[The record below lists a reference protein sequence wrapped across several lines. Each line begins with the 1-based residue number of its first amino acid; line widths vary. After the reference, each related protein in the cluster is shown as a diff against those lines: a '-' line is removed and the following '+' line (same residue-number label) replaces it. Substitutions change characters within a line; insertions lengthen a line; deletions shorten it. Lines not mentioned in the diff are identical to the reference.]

1 MTKHKAQ
8 STKHKAQGVFM
19 NKFSEIQ
26 KGFFKMFLG
35 VLIILFFYVA
45 TGCFRENRP
54 VKLLPKPIQSG
65 KIIQKDVPIYIDT
78 FGYFTANLDVDIKS
92 EVTETLLETHIQS
105 GQFVTNGQLLFTLDI
120 SELKANLDQAK
131 ASLAEDQAQL
141 KLKTD
146 DLARN
151 KKLFETQVISAEAY
165 EQSKT
170 LHEEVSS
177 KVALDKAAIEYA
189 QVQVNYCYIRA
200 PMDSRAGATGFDP
213 GNLIQEDGATP
224 LVNLKQIDP
233 LTLNFTIP
241 ENYLFDVKNAMAKAQ
256 LKTKISIEGDTNIY
270 IGIVNFLDNKVDD
283 QTGTVALQ
291 ANVPNKDKI
300 LWPGQFVHVKLITKI
315 KKNAILAPYEA
326 VQLGRHGSY
335 LFVVKPDNTVE
346 MRMIKA
352 TLREGDYIIVEEGVK
367 PGEKVV
373 TVGQLGLYSGVSVV
387 ETDKQ
392 KSVATVK

>member
-1 MTKHKAQ
+1 MK
-8 STKHKAQGVFM
+8 
-19 NKFSEIQ
+19 KFSETQ
-26 KGFFKMFLG
+26 KKSTK
-35 VLIILFFYVA
+35 ILFGILMILIFLPA
-45 TGCFRENRP
+45 TGCRKKNGQI
-54 VKLLPKPIQSG
+54 KLPPKPVQTG

-78 FGYFTANLDVDIKS
+78 FGNFTANLDVNIKS
-92 EVTETLLETHIQS
+92 EVTEILLETHIQS
-105 GQFVTNGQLLFTLDI
+105 GQFVTNGQLLFTLDTR
-120 SELKANLDQAK
+120 ELKANLDQAK

-151 KKLFETQVISAEAY
+151 EQLFKTQVISAEAY

-170 LHEEVSS
+170 LHEEAFA
-177 KVALDKAAIEYA
+177 KVELDKAAIEYA
-189 QVQVNYCYIRA
+189 QVQMNYCYIRA
-200 PMDSRAGATGFDP
+200 PMDSRAGSTGFDP
-213 GNLIQEDGATP
+213 GNLIQENSEIP

-241 ENYLFDVKNAMAKAQ
+241 EKYLFDVKNAMAKAQ
-256 LKTKISIEGDTNIY
+256 LKTKIFIEGDTNIY
-270 IGIVNFLDNKVDD
+270 TGIVNFLDNKVDD

-335 LFVVKPDNTVE
+335 LFVVKPDNKVE
-346 MRMIKA
+346 MRMVKT
-352 TLREGDYIIVEEGVK
+352 TLREGDNIIVEEGVK
-367 PGEKVV
+367 PGETVV
-373 TVGQLGLYSGVSVV
+373 TVGQLGLYTGVSVV
-387 ETDKQ
+387 EYSPKTTK
-392 KSVATVK
+392 

>member
-1 MTKHKAQ
+1 MK
-8 STKHKAQGVFM
+8 
-19 NKFSEIQ
+19 NFSETQ
-26 KGFFKMFLG
+26 KKS
-35 VLIILFFYVA
+35 IKILFGILMILIFLPA
-45 TGCFRENRP
+45 TGCRKKNSQIKLPTKP
-54 VKLLPKPIQSG
+54 VRTG

-92 EVTETLLETHIQS
+92 EVTETLLKTHIQS

-146 DLARN
+146 NLARN
-151 KKLFETQVISAEAY
+151 KQLFKTQVISAEAY

-170 LHEEVSS
+170 LHEEASA
-177 KVALDKAAIEYA
+177 KVELDKAAIEYA
-189 QVQVNYCYIRA
+189 QVQVDYCYIRA
-200 PMDSRAGATGFDP
+200 PMDSRAGSTGFDP
-213 GNLIQEDGATP
+213 GNLIQEDSATP

-241 ENYLFDVKNAMAKAQ
+241 EKYLFDVKNAMAKAR
-256 LKTKISIEGDTNIY
+256 LKTKIFIEGDTNIY
-270 IGIVNFLDNKVDD
+270 TGIVNFLDNKVDD

-300 LWPGQFVHVKLITKI
+300 LWPGQFVHVRLITKE

-335 LFVVKPDNTVE
+335 LFVVKPDKTVE
-346 MRMIKA
+346 MRMVKT
-352 TLREGDYIIVEEGVK
+352 TLREGDYIIIEEGVK
-367 PGEKVV
+367 PGEIVV
-373 TVGQLGLYSGVSVV
+373 TVGQLGLYTGVSVV